1 MTTVAMIFAMLPLA
15 FGTGI
20 GSETN
25 APMAMAIIGGLL
37 SSMVLTLLVVPVMYK
52 MINPIDRWL
61 RKFYEV
67 GRVE

>member
-1 MTTVAMIFAMLPLA
+1 MF
-15 FGTGI
+15 
-20 GSETN
+20 
-25 APMAMAIIGGLL
+25 
-37 SSMVLTLLVVPVMYK
+37 LTLLVVPAIYK